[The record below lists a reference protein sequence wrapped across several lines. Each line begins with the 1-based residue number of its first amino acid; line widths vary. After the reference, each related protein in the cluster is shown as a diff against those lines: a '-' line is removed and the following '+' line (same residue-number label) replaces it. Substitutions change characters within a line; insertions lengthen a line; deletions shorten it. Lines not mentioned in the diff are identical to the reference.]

1 MASLAVLVLLRL
13 LASAQLPAD
22 VVVALPLGAAVGAG
36 VLLAFGRPDHRP
48 TLTAIRI
55 ALTESGLPVSEVRA
69 AKVDARG
76 STPYF
81 ATLDA
86 GRAAC
91 HGDGTGRTA
100 GLFVKVL
107 GEEER
112 AADLLFRGYRFLRLK
127 DVGDER
133 PFSSLRRSV
142 EHEAF
147 VSLAARD
154 VGVRTPRMRKV
165 ATVGR
170 DSMLLAYDM
179 IDGRSVDG
187 VDPDDVTDELLAG
200 VFRQLAILRQNRIAH
215 RDLRLANVFV
225 TPQGEAWMIDFGFAE
240 LAVDER
246 LLDADVAQIL
256 AAMAVV
262 TGPERPVR
270 VAVDV
275 LGRDA
280 VADALPRLQLHAL
293 SGATQTALKADEG
306 LLRSLQQEVQRQAG
320 VDRVRFAELERV
332 DRKALLVVAVV
343 AAATYFVLPLLADLS
358 AVVSQ
363 IETADWWWLPVL
375 VITWALT
382 ALGRSIGLAGA
393 VPRRVRAGPLVLCQV
408 ASSFAGQLAPAGV
421 GGMELNIRYLEKQA
435 VGAAV
440 AVSSVGLSAVARIV
454 VHISL
459 IGVFVVWAGR
469 DAFDSVDLPD
479 AHWFALG
486 ITIALGFVVAGLVI
500 PATRRVL
507 TGRLWPIMRRAL
519 DRVSEVVR
527 RPTKVVALIGGSTL
541 TSLGYLVAL
550 VVSVLAF
557 GGELP
562 LATVGAVYLVAS
574 AVASAAPTPGGL
586 GAIEAA
592 LVGGL
597 VAAGLETAVA
607 VPAVL
612 LFRLATFWVP
622 ILPGWLSFRW
632 LQRQEYL

>member
-1 MASLAVLVLLRL
+1 MVGFEEDVLRVFDVLSPAVERVLHGSLEWIGLVVTVAVWLVPLVTKRYRLFGYVAVANVVAYVLMWAVLRMIDRELPEQLVNDLALRAGVGDATTTGEQSFAQLAASFTVLAPFVSIRWRRAGMASLAVLVVLRF
-13 LASAQLPAD
+13 LASAQPPAD

-91 HGDGTGRTA
+91 HGDGTGRTT

-225 TPQGEAWMIDFGFAE
+225 DPAGRG
-240 LAVDER
+240 VDDRLRLRRARRRRR
-246 LLDADVAQIL
+246 LLDADVAQIPGRDGRRHRSRAPTL
-256 AAMAVV
+256 
-262 TGPERPVR
+262 R

-275 LGRDA
+275 LGRA
-280 VADALPRLQLHAL
+280 APWPM
-293 SGATQTALKADEG
+293 
-306 LLRSLQQEVQRQAG
+306 RSRDYAAA
-320 VDRVRFAELERV
+320 RLERRHS
-332 DRKALLVVAVV
+332 DRTEGRRGAAPI
-343 AAATYFVLPLLADLS
+343 AAARRCNARPASTGS
-358 AVVSQ
+358 AS
-363 IETADWWWLPVL
+363 P
-375 VITWALT
+375 
-382 ALGRSIGLAGA
+382 S
-393 VPRRVRAGPLVLCQV
+393 
-408 ASSFAGQLAPAGV
+408 
-421 GGMELNIRYLEKQA
+421 
-435 VGAAV
+435 
-440 AVSSVGLSAVARIV
+440 SSVS
-454 VHISL
+454 
-459 IGVFVVWAGR
+459 
-469 DAFDSVDLPD
+469 
-479 AHWFALG
+479 
-486 ITIALGFVVAGLVI
+486 
-500 PATRRVL
+500 
-507 TGRLWPIMRRAL
+507 TGRPCSWWRSSSPPPTSCCRCSPTSPPRQPDRDGRTGGGRR
-519 DRVSEVVR
+519 S
-527 RPTKVVALIGGSTL
+527 S
-541 TSLGYLVAL
+541 
-550 VVSVLAF
+550 
-557 GGELP
+557 
-562 LATVGAVYLVAS
+562 
-574 AVASAAPTPGGL
+574 
-586 GAIEAA
+586 
-592 LVGGL
+592 
-597 VAAGLETAVA
+597 
-607 VPAVL
+607 
-612 LFRLATFWVP
+612 
-622 ILPGWLSFRW
+622 
-632 LQRQEYL
+632 